1 MHYLLFYDAADDY
14 VSKRAPFREEHLR
27 LGWEA
32 SRRGELILGGAFA
45 NPTDGAVLLF
55 EGDSP
60 EVAEQ
65 FARADPYVTNGAVK
79 RWYVRE
85 WNTVVGPAAAN
96 PLWPTDLTALGEATP
111 DLDPANGAVSSPK
124 GETGMILRMW
134 RGRANPVNADAYIEH
149 AKQRVIPVL
158 GKSKGYRGAYIV
170 RRILDATA
178 EVVVLTFWESMA
190 AVRQFAGT
198 HPEKAV
204 VEPEAKAV
212 LSDFDR
218 VVSHFEIFETH
229 AR

>member
-27 LGWEA
+27 KGWEA
-32 SRRGELILGGAFA
+32 SERGELILGGAFA
-45 NPTDGAVLLF
+45 HPTDGAMLLF
-55 EGDSP
+55 QGETP
-60 EVAEQ
+60 EVAER
-65 FARADPYVTNGAVK
+65 FARADPYVINGAVR

-85 WNTVVGPAAAN
+85 WNSVVGPTAAN
-96 PLWPTDLTALGEATP
+96 PLRSP
-111 DLDPANGAVSSPK
+111 DLPESVNATSSSAATTDKDIGPNA
-124 GETGMILRMW
+124 GTGMILRMW
-134 RGRANPVNADAYIEH
+134 RAKSDPARANAYIEH
-149 AKQRVIPVL
+149 AKQRVFPVL
-158 GKSKGYRGAYIV
+158 DKSGGYRGAYIL

-190 AVRQFAGT
+190 AVRQFAGA

-218 VVSHFEIFETH
+218 VVSHFEIVETQV
-229 AR
+229 R

>member
-1 MHYLLFYDAADDY
+1 MHYLLFYEAANDY

-27 LGWEA
+27 KAWEA

-55 EGDSP
+55 AGDSP
-60 EVAEQ
+60 DVAER
-65 FARADPYVTNGAVK
+65 FAQADPYVTNGAVK
-79 RWYVRE
+79 QWHVRE
-85 WNTVVGPAAAN
+85 WNTVVGPSAAN
-96 PLWPTDLTALGEATP
+96 SLDPQGRADPVDAARSGAPANTKSQIPEAT
-111 DLDPANGAVSSPK
+111 N
-124 GETGMILRMW
+124 GMILRMW
-134 RGRANPVNADAYIEH
+134 RGRADPANADAYIRH
-149 AKQRVIPVL
+149 ARQRVFPTL
-158 GKSKGYRGAYIV
+158 TKSHGYRGAYIL

-178 EVVVLTFWESMA
+178 EVVVVTFWESMA

-218 VVSHFEIFETH
+218 VVRHFEIVDANFP
-229 AR
+229 

>member
-1 MHYLLFYDAADDY
+1 MHYLLFYEAADDY

-27 LGWEA
+27 KACEA
-32 SRRGELILGGAFA
+32 SQRGELILGGAFA
-45 NPTDGAVLLF
+45 NPTDGALLLF
-55 EGDSP
+55 EGNSP
-60 EVAEQ
+60 EIAER

-79 RWYVRE
+79 RWHVRE

-96 PLWPTDLTALGEATP
+96 PLAPQDLAASVERA
-111 DLDPANGAVSSPK
+111 PAMGVASVASSSPQA
-124 GETGMILRMW
+124 ETGTILRMW
-134 RGRANPVNADAYIEH
+134 RGRADPGHADAYIQH
-149 AKQRVIPVL
+149 AKQRVFPVL
-158 GKSKGYRGAYIV
+158 AKSSGYRGAYIL

-198 HPEKAV
+198 HPERAV

-218 VVSHFEIFETH
+218 VVSHFEIVETH
-229 AR
+229 VR